1 MMSQFSQNRSAVT
14 NLHYSS
20 KIGTI
25 QSAKATLI
33 PPLTLNK
40 STQAMNTFT
49 YIFLIALVLSYSVQ
63 FWLSRRQSA
72 HVLKH
77 RAQVPEDFTE
87 SISLEAH
94 QKAADYTIEKGK
106 LSEIDSVVGIFF
118 LLLLTLGGGISM
130 IFEFWADSDRSSIMQ
145 GIASLASI
153 FAVMS
158 LFELPTTLYQTFVIE
173 EKYGFNNSTIK
184 QFINDQ
190 VMQLGLVAIIGLP
203 LLALILWVMEA
214 IGSSWW
220 FWTWAILIS
229 FSLLMSWVYP
239 TVIAPLFNK
248 FTPLE
253 DGTLKTRITQLL
265 DRCGFS
271 SNGIFIMDGSKRSG
285 HGNAYFTGMGDNKR
299 IVFFDTLAESLDDD
313 EMEAVL
319 AHELG
324 HFKRKH
330 VTKMLIASS
339 LMSLIS
345 LAILGWLINQPWFF
359 SGLGVNVESNAAA
372 LILFMLVSPVF
383 TTFMT
388 PISAF
393 FQRKFEFEADDF
405 AAENAQASK
414 LISGLVKLY
423 EENANTLT
431 PDPLFSAFHYSHPPA
446 AIRIAHLEPKI

>member
-1 MMSQFSQNRSAVT
+1 
-14 NLHYSS
+14 
-20 KIGTI
+20 
-25 QSAKATLI
+25 
-33 PPLTLNK
+33 
-40 STQAMNTFT
+40 MNTFT
-49 YIFLIALVLSYSVQ
+49 YIFLIALVISYSVQ
-63 FWLSRRQSA
+63 FWLSRRQSDY
-72 HVLKH
+72 VLKH
-77 RAQVPEDFTE
+77 RTKVPEAFTK
-87 SISLEAH
+87 SITLEAH

-106 LSEIDSVVGIFF
+106 LGDIDSVVGIIF

-130 IFEFWADSDRSSIMQ
+130 VFEFWAGSELSPIMT
-145 GIASLASI
+145 GIVSLGSI
-153 FAVMS
+153 FVIMS
-158 LFELPTTLYQTFVIE
+158 LLELPTTIYQTFVIE
-173 EKYGFNNSTIK
+173 EKYGFNNSTTK
-184 QFINDQ
+184 QFATDQ
-190 VMQLGLVAIIGLP
+190 LMQLALAALIGLP

-220 FWTWAILIS
+220 IWTWAILIS
-229 FSLLMSWVYP
+229 FSLLMSWLYP

-253 DGTLKTRITQLL
+253 EGTLKDKINQLL

-285 HGNAYFTGMGDNKR
+285 HGNAYFTGMGNNKR
-299 IVFFDTLAESLDDD
+299 IVFFDTLAESLDDE

-330 VTKMLIASS
+330 VIKMLVASS
-339 LMSLIS
+339 FMSLIS
-345 LAILGWLINQPWFF
+345 LGILGWLINQSWFYT
-359 SGLGVNVESNAAA
+359 GLGVDVPSNAAA
-372 LILFMLVSPVF
+372 LMLFMLVLPVF

-388 PISAF
+388 PISAY

-405 AAENAQASK
+405 AAEHAQASK

-423 EENANTLT
+423 EENASTLT

-446 AIRIAHLEPKI
+446 AIRIAHLEPKL